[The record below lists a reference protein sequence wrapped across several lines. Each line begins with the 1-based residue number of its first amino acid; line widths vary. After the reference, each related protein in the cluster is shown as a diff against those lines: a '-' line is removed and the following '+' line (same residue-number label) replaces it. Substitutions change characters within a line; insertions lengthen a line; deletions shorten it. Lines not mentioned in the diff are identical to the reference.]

1 MIQIDIAIIGGGISG
16 LWLLN
21 SFKSRGFRTL
31 LFEKRSLGSGQTLA
45 SQGMIHGGVKYNL
58 EGRVTNASE
67 SIKAMPA
74 LWQQCLSGEIQPDL
88 RNVKRL
94 ADRYYLFSDGN
105 PGNRLM
111 AFLGSKVLQGNL
123 RRLETSEYPEPLN
136 HQAFKGV
143 VYELPDAI
151 LDTADLI
158 TELARPHGSDL
169 ILGGPQPVP
178 DEDKGISALMLA
190 DGASVQAAC
199 YVFCAGS
206 GNAALLTC
214 SHLDVP
220 MQIRPLHQVMVKG
233 HDLPEF
239 HAHAVGLRSGNKPR
253 ITITSHRTAD
263 NGIVWYLGGGL
274 AETGVSRSASEQVGF
289 ARQELKH
296 IFPFVNFKSCQWGT
310 LRVDRAEPMQHKQAR
325 PDQPFC
331 KRLGNVIVCWPTK
344 LTLVPLLSSRVLSLV
359 TETPSAN
366 LNADTT
372 TDLQSPDI
380 ALPPWETEF

>member
-1 MIQIDIAIIGGGISG
+1 MIQIDIAIVGGGISG

-58 EGRVTNASE
+58 EGRVTFASE

-74 LWQQCLSGEIQPDL
+74 IWQQCLSGEIQPDL
-88 RNVKRL
+88 HNVKRL

-105 PGNRLM
+105 PGSRLM
-111 AFLGSKVLQGNL
+111 AFLGSRALQGNL
-123 RRLETSEYPEPLN
+123 RRLETSEYPDPLN
-136 HQAFKGV
+136 HLAFKGV

-158 TELARPHGSDL
+158 TELAKPHGSDL
-169 ILGGPQPVP
+169 ILGDPQPVP
-178 DEDKGISALMLA
+178 DEDNGISALMLA
-190 DGASVQAAC
+190 DGTSVQAVC

-206 GNAALLTC
+206 GNAALLT
-214 SHLDVP
+214 SSRLDVP

-233 HDLPEF
+233 HDLPLF
-239 HAHAVGLRSGNKPR
+239 HAHAVSLRSGNKPR

-263 NGIVWYLGGGL
+263 NGIVWYLGGDI
-274 AETGVSRSASEQVGF
+274 AETGVSRSASEQVDF
-289 ARQELKH
+289 AQQELKH
-296 IFPFVNFKSCQWGT
+296 IFPFVNFKSCQWAT
-310 LRVDRAEPMQHKQAR
+310 LRVDRAEPMQHKRAR
-325 PDQPFC
+325 PDQPFI

-344 LTLVPLLSSRVLSLV
+344 LTLVPLLSSRVLSWV
-359 TETPSAN
+359 TETPSSN
-366 LNADTT
+366 LDATT
-372 TDLQSPDI
+372 TVNLQSPGI
-380 ALPPWETEF
+380 ALPPWDTAF